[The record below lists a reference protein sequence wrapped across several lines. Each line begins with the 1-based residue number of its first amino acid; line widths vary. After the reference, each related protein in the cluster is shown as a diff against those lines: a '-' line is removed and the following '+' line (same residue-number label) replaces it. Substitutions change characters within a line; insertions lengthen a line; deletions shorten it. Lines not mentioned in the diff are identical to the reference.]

1 MGRASSSSANSRSRS
16 SSERGRTSAK
26 AKPGKKDKKDK
37 KETRRRRRVRGSG
50 SPDTASDEAP
60 GGVAPAGSAAA
71 SASTAIALPTD
82 NTVLSID
89 FINSLANSINGLTSA
104 MKEVQVGMK
113 VMQRESREQR
123 AHIADIVTELQ
134 DMKNIVKTNN
144 QKYESEMAALNTDI
158 KAKLASLRAS
168 SGNPLPSASA
178 AASASSSS
186 AGPSRPPSSS
196 ATSTAVGPRPSH
208 RPTRIWFKGFGE
220 TLTTK
225 ALNQFTSEAVARL
238 PLDLGKDTKSGSPGF
253 GQVAFVDFPP
263 TAPITTI
270 KQHLNDLKLQHTLE
284 NGEKKNIRIA
294 NDMPIPVRY
303 SSKIL
308 GGLWQQ
314 VKEHLTKLA
323 DPSVPEPIQ
332 LSTSN
337 GKLYLI
343 RGARPLLLFDTHP
356 DANGILQ
363 VTPKTDNLALFQI
376 TVELAEAWVK
386 DAVKAASRLAPH

>member
-1 MGRASSSSANSRSRS
+1 
-16 SSERGRTSAK
+16 
-26 AKPGKKDKKDK
+26 
-37 KETRRRRRVRGSG
+37 
-50 SPDTASDEAP
+50 
-60 GGVAPAGSAAA
+60 
-71 SASTAIALPTD
+71 
-82 NTVLSID
+82 
-89 FINSLANSINGLTSA
+89 
-104 MKEVQVGMK
+104 MK
-113 VMQRESREQR
+113 VMQKESREQR

-168 SGNPLPSASA
+168 SGKPLPSAPA
-178 AASASSSS
+178 ATSASSAS
-186 AGPSRPPSSS
+186 AGPSGPPATSAASS
-196 ATSTAVGPRPSH
+196 AAGPRPSH
-208 RPTRIWFKGFGE
+208 RPTRLWFKGFGE

-238 PLDLGKDTKSGSPGF
+238 PNELGKDAKSGAPGF
-253 GQVAFVDFPP
+253 GQVAFVDFPT

-270 KQHLNDLKLQHTLE
+270 KKHLNDLKLQHTLE
-284 NGEKKNIRIA
+284 NGDKNNIRIA

-308 GGLWQQ
+308 GGLWQH

-356 DANGILQ
+356 DTNGILQ
-363 VTPKTDNLALFQI
+363 VIPKADNLALFAI

-386 DAVKAASRLAPH
+386 DAVKAASRLAPQ